1 MKYTIGDK
9 VIASGNRFNGSDLIT
24 GPGTVIRVDAN
35 NEPYYSVQ
43 HPEGERWHFTDEL
56 RPATPGYSIN
66 YEKTGHT
73 TVSQGTTVENVI
85 GGLLR
90 IHAEL
95 GEGAKLISGD
105 VSFSFRQ

>member
-1 MKYTIGDK
+1 MQL
-9 VIASGNRFNGSDLIT
+9 A
-24 GPGTVIRVDAN
+24 PGQSRW
-35 NEPYYSVQ
+35 YY
-43 HPEGERWHFTDEL
+43 TDEL
-56 RPATPGYSIN
+56 RPATPGYAIN

-73 TVSQGTTVENVI
+73 TISQGTTIADAIE
-85 GGLLR
+85 GLLR